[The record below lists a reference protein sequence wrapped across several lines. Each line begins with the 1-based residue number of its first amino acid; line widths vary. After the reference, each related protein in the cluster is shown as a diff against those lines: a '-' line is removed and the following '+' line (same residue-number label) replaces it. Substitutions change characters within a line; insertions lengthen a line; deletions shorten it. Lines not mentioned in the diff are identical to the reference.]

1 MQPLITAIDHLMI
14 STTEFESDLKNYAS
28 LLGTEAT
35 AAGSGQRT
43 GAARFDAGNLALQ
56 LHRGAPGEAGL
67 AGVCLRC
74 SDLPRLRR
82 RLERLGLVAG
92 DDAVPM
98 PAADGASELWLEP
111 DAGRA
116 YRLGFTDRP
125 APSATPTAAG
135 VTGLDHVVVA
145 SGDGTRTAFLLA
157 AQLGL
162 DLRMD
167 LSRAEWNARLL
178 FFRCGDTIVEVFEK
192 LRPDAQPPGDRDT
205 LYGLSWRVAQATERR
220 AELAALGFD
229 VSEVRKGRK
238 PGTQVFTVRDRC
250 AGVATLMLQPPT

>member
-1 MQPLITAIDHLMI
+1 MTPLITAIDHLLV
-14 STTEFESDLKNYAS
+14 TTTDFESDRMHYAN
-28 LLGTEAT
+28 LLGAQANMQAPEAGT
-35 AAGSGQRT
+35 RS
-43 GAARFDAGNLALQ
+43 ARFDAGNLALQ
-56 LHRGAPGEAGL
+56 LREAAANTTGL
-67 AGVCLRC
+67 SGLCLRC

-92 DDAVPM
+92 DDAE
-98 PAADGASELWLEP
+98 PAPVTDGASELWLEA

-125 APSATPTAAG
+125 APSRPPTATG

-145 SGDGTRTAFLLA
+145 SRDATRTAFLFA

-167 LSRAEWNARLL
+167 LSRPDWNARLL
-178 FFRCGDTIVEVFEK
+178 FFRCGDAIVEVFEA
-192 LRPDAQPPGDRDT
+192 LRPDTQAAEARDT
-205 LYGLSWRVAQATERR
+205 LYGLSWRVAQAAERR

-229 VSEVRKGRK
+229 VSELRRGRK

-250 AGVATLMLQPPT
+250 AGVATLMLQPPA